1 MVHECILLSCD
12 TSFDPLLT
20 KRRSLRLGPG
30 LKCSERNWPMYSLLK
45 VAGTSFHNKKIDQ
58 GQLNTFT
65 RLNYIIIGYPKIGV
79 ISSLAVSMATLS

>member
-1 MVHECILLSCD
+1 
-12 TSFDPLLT
+12 
-20 KRRSLRLGPG
+20 
-30 LKCSERNWPMYSLLK
+30 MYSLLK
-45 VAGTSFHNKKIDQ
+45 VAGTSFYNKKIDQ